1 MKLRDLINKLEK
13 ISNNGKYDELEVE
26 VLNPFDNYQNI
37 ETSNV
42 YIDRCIEEDYEY
54 DYILITSFPK
64 EDE

>member
-37 ETSNV
+37 ETYNV
-42 YIDRCIEEDYEY
+42 YIEEDYEY
-54 DYILITSFPK
+54 DCILITSFPK